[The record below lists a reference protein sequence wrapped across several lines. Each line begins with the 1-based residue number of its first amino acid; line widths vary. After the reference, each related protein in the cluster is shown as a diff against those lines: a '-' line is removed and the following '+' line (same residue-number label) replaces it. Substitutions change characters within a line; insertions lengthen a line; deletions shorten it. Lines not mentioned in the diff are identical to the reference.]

1 MRVAASRIAV
11 LDSITSTREHAG
23 RCVRAFPVTP
33 ATLKKIGVAAGAAA
47 SVLGVC
53 AGLRKKKKAAE
64 IKAGKSSSTGL
75 IFQVLLQVLGPVL
88 LPVVQR
94 ALSKQVHTAN
104 DGSSGKPF
112 SL

>member
-23 RCVRAFPVTP
+23 RCVKVLPVTP
-33 ATLKKIGVAAGAAA
+33 ATL
-47 SVLGVC
+47 
-53 AGLRKKKKAAE
+53 KKKAAE

-94 ALSKQVHTAN
+94 ALGKQLHTA
-104 DGSSGKPF
+104 DGGSLGKPF

>member
-23 RCVRAFPVTP
+23 RCVGALPVTP
-33 ATLKKIGVAAGAAA
+33 ATLKKVGIAAGAAA

-64 IKAGKSSSTGL
+64 IRAGKNSSTGL
-75 IFQVLLQVLGPVL
+75 MFQILLQVIGPVL

-94 ALSKQVHTAN
+94 ALSKQVNAVN
-104 DGSSGKPF
+104 DGNSGKPF

>member
-11 LDSITSTREHAG
+11 LDSISSTREHAG
-23 RCVRAFPVTP
+23 RCVRALPVTP

-64 IKAGKSSSTGL
+64 IKAGKNSPTGL

-94 ALSKQVHTAN
+94 ALSKQVHTAQ
-104 DGSSGKPF
+104 DSSLGKTL